1 MDLEYKSS
9 FVFYESYGKQFER
22 LCKRGKADK
31 ALEYITAVIRY
42 GLYSEVPPEEAE
54 VWDFGFDGVIATINS
69 AKANRAKKIN
79 IPAEELKTYLDEGNT
94 QEEIAGIY
102 GCSVDTI
109 QRRIKEYGI
118 QKNRKTAPN
127 TANRTAPQTIP
138 QRTAGN
144 YNGNENRNEKADVNA
159 TTTTGGL
166 AF

>member
-1 MDLEYKSS
+1 MDLEYKGS

-31 ALEYITAVIRY
+31 ALEYITAVLRY

-79 IPAEELKTYLDEGNT
+79 IPAEELKTYLDAGNT

-118 QKNRKTAPN
+118 QKNRRTAPN
-127 TANRTAPQTIP
+127 TASRTAPQAIP
-138 QRTAGN
+138 QKTAGN
-144 YNGNENRNEKADVNA
+144 YNGNEKETADVNTA
-159 TTTTGGL
+159 TTTGGL
-166 AF
+166 VF